1 MTERERGRGQYGER
15 EGETPRAIRGGE
27 GARERGWRQTDR
39 HEYRETD
46 RQTDRHEYRQTDRY
60 EYTETERQTDRQT
73 DMNTER
79 QTDRQT
85 DRQI

>member
-39 HEYRETD
+39 
-46 RQTDRHEYRQTDRY
+46 
-60 EYTETERQTDRQT
+60 QT

-85 DRQI
+85 DMNTDRQTDRQI